1 MDALE
6 RYKKAWDNQPDET
19 LKVSKL
25 DIYRMAHS
33 KSSSIVKWIFII
45 GILELLFW
53 GGLNIFFAGSSY
65 SDLYES
71 LHLQK
76 LVNATI
82 YIHYFVIVLFLVGFY
97 KNYKSI
103 SISENTKGLIKK
115 ILNTRRVVKY
125 YVYFNLV
132 YAILTNIIVVLLIF
146 SDLDTLIDYY
156 NTHGI
161 TVNQSKDQLLI
172 SLIISMVVVLTLL
185 FFTMWLFYKLLYGSL
200 LKKLNKNYEELIKI
214 NDEE

>member
-1 MDALE
+1 MDLD
-6 RYKKAWDNQPDET
+6 K
-19 LKVSKL
+19 LKESWKSQEIESTPISKE
-25 DIYRMAHS
+25 DIYKMAHS